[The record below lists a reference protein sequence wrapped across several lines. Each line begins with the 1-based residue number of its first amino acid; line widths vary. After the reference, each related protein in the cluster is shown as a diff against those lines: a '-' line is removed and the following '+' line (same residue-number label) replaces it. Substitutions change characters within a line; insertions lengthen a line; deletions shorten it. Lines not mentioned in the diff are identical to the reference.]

1 MIQRRGPLVVLIV
14 TPIILLAPIVLFGR
28 VLYWGVPLLQF
39 YPWQHFAV
47 ESLRSGQLPLWNSLV
62 GSGAPLAANLQTGVF
77 YPLNFL
83 YLILPTEYAMDYTA
97 ALHVIL
103 AGLFMYAFMRSL
115 RVTSFAALI
124 AAISFQLCG
133 FMIARLEFFS
143 VTATFPWIAAWLW
156 RTERLHQAVSGQRSA
171 ISSLRSVVQN
181 TLWLMLVVGLG
192 VLAGHAQTAVYGLIL
207 ISAYYLGRVISS
219 SRHLV
224 ILSLASF
231 AVAVVIGLGLAAIQL
246 LPATELT
253 RESQRAGGLDD
264 LKVLTHSYWPPRLLT
279 LFSPDFFGSPA
290 QNNFWGYDNYW
301 ENAAY
306 IGVLPLLLAMWAMWQ
321 GATPLRFA
329 AGALRGGRGQKGNPA
344 SLRYR
349 SASRGQRADQPVSVS
364 AHPASSLQS
373 PTSSLQPPTSDLQ
386 LPVLFFASAV
396 VVSLILA
403 FGWFTPIYPFLYKT
417 IPGFGLFQGP
427 ARWLVVTT
435 AGLCVLAG
443 LGVQRWLEHGFS
455 LRAAQRWTLIGLAL
469 IIAGVVGLFI
479 LKGQFTTFGQAT
491 VRLGILL
498 IVSGWLFRSK
508 IKNQKSEIIIVA
520 VIALDLTTAHFALNP
535 ALPPDIYH
543 ASNPAAEAIKADG
556 RAGRAFYFDADE
568 QAIKF
573 GKYLAQ
579 DKKFIGY
586 GPNDLGYWLGF
597 RATLTPNTAMIDGVP
612 MANNFDSL
620 IIGRYQNLLDQIN
633 ALPLD
638 QALPLLSRMN
648 VAYIVSP
655 RTLYLPIVYR
665 SDEVTIYR
673 NVDVLPRAWIAPIDA
688 DLTQVSSVLPGSSI
702 ESLTDSGNAV
712 TIRAASPAAG
722 WLILAD
728 AYYPGWRATID
739 GDPIE
744 IQLAN
749 VAFRAVKLPAG
760 SHQVEFRYEP
770 QSAKIGGWITFG
782 CVVIMI
788 AGLAA
793 VNRRM
798 SP

>member
-1 MIQRRGPLVVLIV
+1 
-14 TPIILLAPIVLFGR
+14 
-28 VLYWGVPLLQF
+28 
-39 YPWQHFAV
+39 
-47 ESLRSGQLPLWNSLV
+47 
-62 GSGAPLAANLQTGVF
+62 
-77 YPLNFL
+77 
-83 YLILPTEYAMDYTA
+83 
-97 ALHVIL
+97 
-103 AGLFMYAFMRSL
+103 
-115 RVTSFAALI
+115 
-124 AAISFQLCG
+124 
-133 FMIARLEFFS
+133 MIARLEFFS

-171 ISSLRSVVQN
+171 MSSLRSVVQN
-181 TLWLMLVVGLG
+181 TLWLTLVVGLG

-279 LFSPDFFGSPA
+279 LFSPDFFGDPA

-306 IGVLPLLLAMWAMWQ
+306 IGVLPLLLAMWA
-321 GATPLRFA
+321 ATPPRFA
-329 AGALRGGRGQKGNPA
+329 TWALRGRKRQEA
-344 SLRYR
+344 
-349 SASRGQRADQPVSVS
+349 GQRVSES
-364 AHPASSLQS
+364 THPKSN
-373 PTSSLQPPTSDLQ
+373 LQPLTSNFQ
-386 LPVLFFASAV
+386 LPTPFFASAV

-403 FGWFTPIYPFLYKT
+403 FGWFTPIYPFLYKVV
-417 IPGFGLFQGP
+417 PEFGLFQGP

-469 IIAGVVGLFI
+469 IIAGVAGLFI
-479 LKGQFTTFGQAT
+479 LKGQFTTFGLAT
-491 VRLGILL
+491 LRLGILL

-508 IKNQKSEIIIVA
+508 IKNQKSEIIIFA

-655 RTLYLPIVYR
+655 RPLNLPIVYR
-665 SDEVTIYR
+665 GDEVTIYR
-673 NVDVLPRAWIAPIDA
+673 NVDILPRAWIAPIDA
-688 DLTQVSSVLPGSSI
+688 DLAQVSSVLPGSSI
-702 ESLTDSGNAV
+702 ESLTDSGNAI
-712 TIRAASPAAG
+712 TIRAASPVAG

-728 AYYPGWRATID
+728 AYYPGWYAAID
-739 GDPIE
+739 GASIE

-749 VAFRAVKLPAG
+749 AAFRAVKLPAG
-760 SHQVEFRYEP
+760 SHQVEFWYEP
-770 QSAKIGGWITFG
+770 MPVKFGGLISLICLAGVIIGLVSTSRSRINEST
-782 CVVIMI
+782 
-788 AGLAA
+788 
-793 VNRRM
+793 NDE
-798 SP
+798 